1 MGQIIGID
9 LGTTTSEM
17 AYLKNGR
24 PEIIKDKK
32 GESIFYSV
40 AALLEDGKLVVGRDA
55 KKQFF
60 VKPEA
65 AVAEVKRLM
74 GRDINIILGNTAYMP
89 QEISA
94 AILKH
99 LKKCAEEY
107 LGEEVTEAVITVPA
121 KFNNMQRQATK
132 DAAAMA
138 GLHVERIINEPTAAA
153 LAYGLENY
161 DNEETILVYDLGGGT
176 FDVSILEMFEGILDV
191 KTSRGNNELGGKD
204 FDERIMEYIFEVI
217 EDQHGIN
224 LRKDLKAKTIIKEAA
239 ERAKI
244 NLSKVEKT
252 SITIPIMK
260 TYAEGILSYVHLEL
274 TRDYY
279 EKLIADLIWET
290 DRIVEDALKAC
301 HLTVEDIDV
310 VIPVGG
316 STRNHCIVRYLANK
330 FPGRVKTGIHP
341 EEVVAKGAAVQAGIK
356 SGKMAKDSDIIITD
370 VCPYSL
376 GVNVVEQL
384 GNGKIISGI
393 FDPII
398 KIDTTIPVTRQNI
411 YKTVVDNQSHMTIE
425 VYQGEDTLCINNKK
439 IGTLT
444 IDEIPK
450 GPAGAEFAEIEFSYD
465 LNGILNVKATVTST
479 GKEYF
484 LAINTKT
491 VSDKKIEE
499 SRRKLDNQVE

>member
-9 LGTTTSEM
+9 LGTTTSEI
-17 AYLKNGR
+17 AYLKNGQ
-24 PEIIKDKK
+24 PEIFKDEK
-32 GESIFYSV
+32 GESIFYSL
-40 AALLEDGKLVVGRDA
+40 AALSEDGKLVIGKDA
-55 KKQFF
+55 KKLLFTR
-60 VKPEA
+60 PGA
-65 AVAEVKRLM
+65 AVAEIKRLM
-74 GRDINIILGNTAYMP
+74 GRDTNVILDNTAYMP

-99 LKKCAEEY
+99 LKKCAEEH

-217 EDQHGIN
+217 QEEHGLN
-224 LRKDLKAKTIIKEAA
+224 LRRDLKAKSIIKEAA
-239 ERAKI
+239 EQAKM
-244 NLSKVEKT
+244 NLSKAEKT
-252 SITIPIMK
+252 TITIPIMK
-260 TYAEGILSYVHLEL
+260 TYAEGILSYVQIEL
-274 TRDYY
+274 TREYY
-279 EKLIADLIWET
+279 ERLIADFVLET
-290 DRIVEDALKAC
+290 DRIVEDALRAC
-301 HLTVEDIDV
+301 NLTADDIDV

-376 GVNVVEQL
+376 GINVLEEL
-384 GNGKIISGI
+384 GNGKKIDGI

-398 KIDTTIPVTRQNI
+398 KIDTTIPVTREKL
-411 YKTVVDNQSHMTIE
+411 YTTVSNNQSHMNIQ

-439 IGTLT
+439 IGTLH
-444 IDEIPK
+444 IEDIPK
-450 GPAGAEFAEIEFSYD
+450 APAGGESVIIEFSYD
-465 LNGILNVKATVTST
+465 LNGILNVKATVIST
-479 GKEYF
+479 GREYF
-484 LAINTKT
+484 LVINTKT
-491 VSDKKIEE
+491 VSDNKIED
-499 SRRKLDNQVE
+499 SRRKLDRQFE